1 MIRSLRN
8 LRSKSMYF
16 SKIIAVVIYITVLL
30 GVALLSYRKHQS
42 SSDYIIGGRSLNFW
56 LTALAAH
63 ASDMSSWLLMAY
75 PAVIFTQGL
84 FQAWIGIGLIIFM
97 YLNWQFIAPK
107 VRQATEK
114 YNSMTLSSF
123 FESRY
128 NDTSGLIRIITALM
142 LFFFYTI
149 YVSAGLIGL
158 GLLVETLFQC
168 NYYLGISIGIC
179 VVIPYLFIGGYV
191 TLAWTDLFQGLFL
204 MAVCIFVPFYVI
216 SNTLGSFHPVVV
228 AAATKKISLSL
239 IPDFKPYTLIQ
250 ILMIICGWGLGYF
263 GQPHIITKFMGI
275 RKTSDMK
282 KAMYV
287 GMSWQIITI
296 GCATLIGL
304 VSIAY
309 HPGILEN
316 PQLVFVSMVTEIFTP
331 IVAAFIL
338 CAIFAATIS
347 TMDSQILVL
356 VSSFAEDFY
365 KRVFHKNASSKT
377 ILFVSRTSIFI
388 VAALAYAIAFTKF
401 STIFSLV
408 SYAWSGLGATFGP
421 VLIAGLFTKSSNKYG
436 AWAGISSGGII
447 AGIWP
452 YFNHLFKI
460 DIPPIIPGF
469 CISFFCIW
477 LFSWITRKKH
487 LMLETH
493 EQVSN

>member
-1 MIRSLRN
+1 MYT
-8 LRSKSMYF
+8 SKL
-16 SKIIAVVIYITVLL
+16 IAVAIYIAVLL
-30 GVALLSYRKHQS
+30 GVALLSYRKHLS

-84 FQAWIGIGLIIFM
+84 FQAWIGIGLVIFM
-97 YLNWQFIAPK
+97 YLNWKLIAPR

-158 GLLVETLFQC
+158 GFLVESLFNC

-216 SNTLGSFHPVVV
+216 YQVIGGFSPVWGAVIN
-228 AAATKKISLSL
+228 KHLSLSL
-239 IPDFKPYTLIQ
+239 IPNFRLSTIAD
-250 ILMIICGWGLGYF
+250 ILMVIGGWGLGYF

-275 RKTSDMK
+275 RKTTEMK

-287 GMSWQIITI
+287 GMTWQIITI

-304 VSIAY
+304 V
-309 HPGILEN
+309 GISYFHGTLDN
-316 PQLVFVSMVTEIFTP
+316 PQLVFVSMVNELFTP
-331 IVAAFIL
+331 ILAAFIL

-356 VSSFAEDFY
+356 ISSFAEDFY

-377 ILFVSRTSIFI
+377 VLLVSRISIFV
-388 VAALAYAIAFTKF
+388 VALLAYGIAFTKF

-421 VLIAGLFTKSSNKYG
+421 VLIAGLFTKTANKYG
-436 AWAGISSGGII
+436 AWAGISSGGVV
-447 AGIWP
+447 AAIWP

-460 DIPPIIPGF
+460 DIPSIIPAF
-469 CISFFCIW
+469 FISCLCIW
-477 LFSWITRKKH
+477 VFSALTKKRSIPYI
-487 LMLETH
+487 ED
-493 EQVSN
+493 EQPIG

>member
-1 MIRSLRN
+1 
-8 LRSKSMYF
+8 MYF
-16 SKIIAVVIYITVLL
+16 SKLIAVLIYIAVLL
-30 GVALLSYRKHQS
+30 TVALLSYRKHLS

-97 YLNWQFIAPK
+97 YLNWKLVAPRI
-107 VRQATEK
+107 RQATEK

-128 NDTSGLIRIITALM
+128 HDTSGLIRIITALM

-158 GLLVETLFQC
+158 GLLVETLFNC
-168 NYYLGISIGIC
+168 NYYLGITIGIC

-204 MAVCIFVPFYVI
+204 MAVCVFVPFYVI
-216 SNTLGSFHPVVV
+216 FTFLGGVHPIVV
-228 AAATKKISLSL
+228 AAAKKHISLQL
-239 IPDFKPYTLIQ
+239 IPNFRPSTLIQ
-250 ILMIICGWGLGYF
+250 ILMVIGGWGLGYF

-275 RKTSDMK
+275 RKTSEMK

-296 GCATLIGL
+296 SCATLIGL
-304 VSIAY
+304 VGIAY
-309 HPGILEN
+309 YPEALEN
-316 PQLVFVSMVTEIFTP
+316 PQLVFVSMVNELFTP
-331 IVAAFIL
+331 MFAAFIL

-356 VSSFAEDFY
+356 ISSFAEDFY

-377 ILFVSRTSIFI
+377 ILFVSRASIFI
-388 VAALAYAIAFTKF
+388 VAFLAYAIAFTKF

-421 VLIAGLFTKSSNKYG
+421 VLMAGLFTKISNKYG
-436 AWAGISSGGII
+436 AWAGISSGGLI
-447 AGIWP
+447 AALWP
-452 YFNHLFKI
+452 YFNHLFKME
-460 DIPPIIPGF
+460 IPSIIPGF
-469 CISFFCIW
+469 FVSCFCIW
-477 LFSWITRKKH
+477 LFSMLTRKKH
-487 LMLETH
+487 LASIEK
-493 EQVSN
+493 EQTFN

>member
-1 MIRSLRN
+1 
-8 LRSKSMYF
+8 MYF
-16 SKIIAVVIYITVLL
+16 SKIIAVIIYIAVLL

-42 SSDYIIGGRSLNFW
+42 SNDYIIGGRSLNFW

-97 YLNWQFIAPK
+97 YLNWKLVAP
-107 VRQATEK
+107 RIRSATEK

-158 GLLVETLFQC
+158 GLLVESLFNC
-168 NYYLGISIGIC
+168 NYYLAISIGIC

-204 MAVCIFVPFYVI
+204 MAVCIFVPCYVI
-216 SNTLGSFHPVVV
+216 YHTLGSFQPIIL
-228 AAATKKISLSL
+228 AAAHKKISLAL
-239 IPDFKPYTLIQ
+239 VPDFKFYTFVQ
-250 ILMIICGWGLGYF
+250 ILMIIGGWGLGYF

-275 RKTSDMK
+275 RKTSEMK

-304 VSIAY
+304 AGIAY
-309 HPGILEN
+309 HPGLVDN
-316 PQLVFVSMVTEIFTP
+316 PQLVFVSMVTELFTP
-331 IVAAFIL
+331 VLAAFIL

-388 VAALAYAIAFTKF
+388 VSALAYAIAFTKF

-421 VLIAGLFTKSSNKYG
+421 VLIAGLFTKNSNKYG
-436 AWAGISSGGII
+436 AWAGISSGGIV
-447 AGIWP
+447 AGVWP

-460 DIPPIIPGF
+460 DVPSIIPGF
-469 CISFFCIW
+469 LISFLCIW
-477 LFSWITRKKH
+477 FFSLITKKKH
-487 LMLETH
+487 LRIEAQ
-493 EQVSN
+493 EQA

>member
-1 MIRSLRN
+1 
-8 LRSKSMYF
+8 MYF
-16 SKIIAVVIYITVLL
+16 SKIAAISIYILVLL
-30 GVALLSYRKHQS
+30 CVALFSYRKNQS

-84 FQAWIGIGLIIFM
+84 FQAWIGIGLVIFM
-97 YLNWQFIAPK
+97 YLNWKFIAPK
-107 VRQATEK
+107 VRRATEK

-128 NDTSGLIRIITALM
+128 NDTSGLIRVITALM
-142 LFFFYTI
+142 LFVFYTI
-149 YVSAGLIGL
+149 YISAGLIGL
-158 GLLVETLFQC
+158 GLLVESLFDC
-168 NYYLGISIGIC
+168 NYYLGITIGIC

-204 MAVCIFVPFYVI
+204 MAVCVFVPFYVI
-216 SNTLGSFHPVVV
+216 YHTLGGFNPIAI
-228 AAATKKISLSL
+228 AAHKRDLSLSL
-239 IPDFKPYTLIQ
+239 LPNFKPYTLIQ
-250 ILMIICGWGLGYF
+250 ILLVIGGWGLGYF

-275 RKTSDMK
+275 KKVSDMK

-304 VSIAY
+304 VGIAY
-309 HPGILEN
+309 HPQLLEN
-316 PQLVFVSMVTEIFTP
+316 PQLVFVSMVNDIFTP
-331 IVAAFIL
+331 MLATFIL

-356 VSSFAEDFY
+356 ISSLAEDFY
-365 KRVFHKNASSKT
+365 KRVLHKNASSKT
-377 ILFVSRTSIFI
+377 ILLVSRVSIFI
-388 VAALAYAIAFTKF
+388 VSGLAYCIAFTKF

-421 VLIAGLFTKSSNKYG
+421 VLILGLFTKTSNKYG

-447 AGIWP
+447 AGVWP

-460 DIPPIIPGF
+460 DIPSIIPGF
-469 CISFFCIW
+469 FIS
-477 LFSWITRKKH
+477 LFSIWFVSLLTRKKI
-487 LMLETH
+487 LRSSEPELEK
-493 EQVSN
+493 EQITT